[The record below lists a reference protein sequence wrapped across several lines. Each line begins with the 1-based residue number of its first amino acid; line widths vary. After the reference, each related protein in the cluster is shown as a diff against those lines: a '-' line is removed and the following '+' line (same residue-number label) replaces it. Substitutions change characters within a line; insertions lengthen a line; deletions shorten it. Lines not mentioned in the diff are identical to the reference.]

1 MPRQP
6 DPDLEG
12 RILKAAHALWK
23 RGGDEALTLR
33 AVARA
38 AGTNTPAVYRRFS
51 NRNDLLRGV
60 LLRTIGRFR
69 AMFEAG
75 KTIADMVDIYVD
87 YALEEP
93 HEYELFYTY
102 VRQLNPRKGSGRLR
116 PIRDS
121 RPNFGLLEDRLA
133 QQFGG
138 APEDHTKLAL
148 AVWAVAH
155 GTTTLLLSKAL
166 PEGHEPELRAACRAA
181 VTALMDNAA
190 TFSERK

>member
-12 RILKAAHALWK
+12 RILKAAHGLWK
-23 RGGDEALTLR
+23 RGGDKALTLR

-38 AGTNTPAVYRRFS
+38 AGTNTPAVYRRFK
-51 NRNDLLRGV
+51 NREDLLRGV

-69 AMFEAG
+69 MMFEAG

-87 YALEEP
+87 FALAEP

-102 VRQLNPRKGSGRLR
+102 VHELSPRKGSGRLR
-116 PIRDS
+116 PIRES
-121 RPNFGLLEDRLA
+121 RPNFGLLQDRLA

-148 AVWAVAH
+148 AVWTVAH

-166 PEGHEPELRAACRAA
+166 PDGHESELRAACRAA

-190 TFSERK
+190 KFSERK